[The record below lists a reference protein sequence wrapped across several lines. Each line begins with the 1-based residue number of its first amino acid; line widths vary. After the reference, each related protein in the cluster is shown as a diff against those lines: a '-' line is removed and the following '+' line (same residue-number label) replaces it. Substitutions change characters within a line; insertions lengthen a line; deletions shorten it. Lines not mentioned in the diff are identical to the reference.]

1 MICLESSEFCHGG
14 RFCWFFKEGALKESP
29 SSQYQR
35 FLDERGNNSNEDV
48 LEKCYRRNLFDLS
61 LSGVENI
68 ELSNLIEGEEPT
80 LGDTVG
86 DFADR
91 PECQEE
97 TTEPEFIGLIKAA
110 LPMLKSAGLLC
121 DLLLFF
127 KLVGRSQFLLSNI
140 SLLLFQ
146 DVV

>member
-1 MICLESSEFCHGG
+1 MEADFVGFLS
-14 RFCWFFKEGALKESP
+14 KAPLKESP

-35 FLDERGNNSNEDV
+35 FLNERGNDSNDDV
-48 LEKCYRRNLFDLS
+48 LEKCYHRNLFDLS

-68 ELSNLIEGEEPT
+68 ELWNLSEGEEPT
-80 LGDTVG
+80 LGDMVG

-110 LPMLKSAGLLC
+110 LPMLKSAGLLG

>member
-1 MICLESSEFCHGG
+1 MEDDFIGFLS
-14 RFCWFFKEGALKESP
+14 KAPLKESP

-35 FLDERGNNSNEDV
+35 FLDERGKDSNDDV

-80 LGDTVG
+80 LGDIVG

-91 PECQEE
+91 PEPGGGG
-97 TTEPEFIGLIKAA
+97 T
-110 LPMLKSAGLLC
+110 
-121 DLLLFF
+121 
-127 KLVGRSQFLLSNI
+127 
-140 SLLLFQ
+140 
-146 DVV
+146 